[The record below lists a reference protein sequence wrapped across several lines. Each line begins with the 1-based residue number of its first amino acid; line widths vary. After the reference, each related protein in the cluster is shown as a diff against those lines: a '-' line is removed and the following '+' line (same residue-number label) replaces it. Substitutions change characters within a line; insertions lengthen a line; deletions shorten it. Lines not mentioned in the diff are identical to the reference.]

1 MKRSKGA
8 FGERALFHARRTSVS
23 YYATFELSSSL
34 SCACVCTHHFPPFI
48 FGDSVVSVK
57 MCNDIA
63 RVRRMWMRRSK
74 SKVIFLDE
82 TKISVRE
89 HRQRTLVAPGEHPY
103 IVVEDS
109 SAYAAKYDMI
119 ACCSADRVFPPMVY
133 SPEDR

>member
-1 MKRSKGA
+1 MHSP
-8 FGERALFHARRTSVS
+8 
-23 YYATFELSSSL
+23 
-34 SCACVCTHHFPPFI
+34 FPPFL
-48 FGDSVVSVK
+48 FGDSAVSVK

-89 HRQRTLVAPGEHPY
+89 HRQRTLVAPGEPPY